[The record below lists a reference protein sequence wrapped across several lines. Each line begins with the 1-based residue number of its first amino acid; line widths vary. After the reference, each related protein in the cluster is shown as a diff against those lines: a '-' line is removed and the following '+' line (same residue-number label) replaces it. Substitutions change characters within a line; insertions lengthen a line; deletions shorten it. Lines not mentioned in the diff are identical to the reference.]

1 MSAFEESIVRTY
13 FEQHGFLVRRLED
26 GGGRKQA
33 VPTTVFHVINPTVAT
48 DAAFSGKFLFSTD
61 LDRIHQALVAVRDW
75 HKAGKLTP
83 RILKRPGDLYNYLD
97 RQLFKKKEDGFK
109 GVVSEELGSLRRLYV
124 FPAHVT
130 QAPHKAKLVDQLD
143 ELGIE
148 GVFSFC
154 SIFRDLSKLAMD
166 KKHKSKDEVL
176 ELVRI
181 LAEYDLVKG
190 EEQFLGF

>member
-26 GGGRKQA
+26 DRGRKQA
-33 VPTTVFHVINPTVAT
+33 VPTTVFHVINPTVAS
-48 DAAFSGKFLFSTD
+48 DVAFSGKFLFSTD

-97 RQLFKKKEDGFK
+97 RQLFKKKEDVFK
-109 GVVSEELGSLRRLYV
+109 GVASELSSLRRLYV

-130 QAPHKAKLVDQLD
+130 QAPHKAKLVDQL
-143 ELGIE
+143 EVLGIE
-148 GVFSFC
+148 GVFSFR
-154 SIFRDLSKLAMD
+154 SIFRDLATMAMD
-166 KKHKSKDEVL
+166 KKHNSKDEVL